1 MSLIPSENIFSKFID
16 CNDIILDNHYD
27 NLRNYY
33 NYNFLDIKKNN
44 QYYNYI
50 NLFKKYFYLKNDI
63 NLIYYIIILYYID
76 KKNLIDFIR
85 FYTSKINFYNLNSE
99 SIIKFD
105 KVINYNKIQLIQY
118 LQKNIN
124 QDYKNFIFFIYCLQ
138 NYI

>member
-1 MSLIPSENIFSKFID
+1 MSLIQSENIFSKFID

-44 QYYNYI
+44 QYYHYI
-50 NLFKKYFYLKNDI
+50 NLFKKYYHLKNDI

-76 KKNLIDFIR
+76 KKNLVDFIR
-85 FYTSKINFYNLNSE
+85 FYTSKINFYNLNSN
-99 SIIKFD
+99 SIIIFD

-124 QDYKNFIFFIYCLQ
+124 QDYKNFIFFIFCLQ